1 MRSLLLA
8 TAQRASRRPC
18 WASRSTT
25 SEGLRMATTTC
36 RRGTSMP
43 LLPAAVSQS
52 SLFSTTTT
60 VVNLETSAL
69 AKTSRDG
76 VVGHPIDFDV
86 NSKVEGNESQIVTI
100 TLEPG
105 QVLRAE
111 VRVMSIYGRPLHHLH
126 HSVLLQKL
134 MYFFLFFFFRV
145 VP

>member
-8 TAQRASRRPC
+8 TAQRASRRV
-18 WASRSTT
+18 ASSLGT
-25 SEGLRMATTTC
+25 SDRLVMLAAC
-36 RRGTSMP
+36 RRGTTTSP
-43 LLPAAVSQS
+43 PAAVSH
-52 SLFSTTTT
+52 LFSTTT
-60 VVNLETSAL
+60 VANLESSAL

-111 VRVMSIYGRPLHHLH
+111 VRSVPGERLHLH
-126 HSVLLQKL
+126 CMV
-134 MYFFLFFFFRV
+134 
-145 VP
+145 

>member
-1 MRSLLLA
+1 
-8 TAQRASRRPC
+8 
-18 WASRSTT
+18 
-25 SEGLRMATTTC
+25 
-36 RRGTSMP
+36 MP
-43 LLPAAVSQS
+43 LLPAAVSQCN
-52 SLFSTTTT
+52 LFSTTTT
-60 VVNLETSAL
+60 VVNQDTSAL

-111 VRVMSIYGRPLHHLH
+111 VRVMSIYGRPSPPPPSFRAPPKTHVIF
-126 HSVLLQKL
+126 SF
-134 MYFFLFFFFRV
+134 YFFFRV